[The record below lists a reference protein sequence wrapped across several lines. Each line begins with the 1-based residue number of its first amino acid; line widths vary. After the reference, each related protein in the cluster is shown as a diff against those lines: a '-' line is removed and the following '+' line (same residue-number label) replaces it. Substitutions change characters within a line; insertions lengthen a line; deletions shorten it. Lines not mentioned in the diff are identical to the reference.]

1 MKEFYAD
8 FEKEKYIVICDK
20 SEMTD
25 EIKKLCLWS
34 PIAKNWIS
42 KCRCTIKAEV
52 KTCKATE
59 YNFIKTL
66 VKNGFKKI
74 EKEAEHTKKELK
86 EQKIER
92 LRKSII
98 KNKEKAKRLRSEYD
112 KYKDDISF
120 LTQPN
125 IVDSARGRTFT
136 RYRNK
141 VLNDYEKSVK
151 LEIYIDEQEA
161 QLERIEKEKNKQKE

>member
-8 FEKEKYIVICDK
+8 FEREKYIVICDK

-34 PIAKNWIS
+34 PIVKNWIS
-42 KCRCTIKAEV
+42 KCRCTIKAGV

-74 EKEAEHTKKELK
+74 EKEAEHTKKELE
-86 EQKIER
+86 EQKTER

-98 KNKEKAKRLRSEYD
+98 KNKEKVKILKSEYK
-112 KYKDDISF
+112 KYKDDTAF
-120 LTQPN
+120 FTQPN
-125 IVDSARGRTFT
+125 IIDSARGRAFT

-141 VLNDYEKSVK
+141 VLNNYRKG
-151 LEIYIDEQEA
+151 LELDVYIKEQEG
-161 QLERIEKEKNKQKE
+161 QLKRIEKK